1 MTKNETQ
8 PGKMLA
14 VTSTKWKQSHASTRR
29 VAAFASN
36 DIAGAPKSMVK
47 QFAGR
52 LHDIL
57 MQFAWVRGS
66 GGCSTRESIQPILRW
81 LSPDFIVSSYLHR
94 GRERERERERERGRG
109 GLGTRE
115 CCPLD
120 YVLGQT
126 SRIMRQRY
134 EVYARNRFART
145 NDFSLS
151 PMQLER
157 SEFSA
162 VRKRKY
168 ENYSTDRDVLLLLAW
183 TIKF

>member
-94 GRERERERERERGRG
+94 GREREREREDAEAWVRANGARSIMSLVRRVESCGSAMKFMREIDS
-109 GLGTRE
+109 LGPTI
-115 CCPLD
+115 
-120 YVLGQT
+120 
-126 SRIMRQRY
+126 SRYRRCNWS
-134 EVYARNRFART
+134 ARNSQR
-145 NDFSLS
+145 
-151 PMQLER
+151 
-157 SEFSA
+157 
-162 VRKRKY
+162 
-168 ENYSTDRDVLLLLAW
+168 
-183 TIKF
+183 